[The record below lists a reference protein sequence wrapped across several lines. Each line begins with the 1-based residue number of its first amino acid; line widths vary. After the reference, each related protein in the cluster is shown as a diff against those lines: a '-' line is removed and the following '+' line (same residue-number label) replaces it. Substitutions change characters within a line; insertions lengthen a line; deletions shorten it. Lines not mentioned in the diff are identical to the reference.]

1 MKRDAEYY
9 VKSLNL
15 EIHPE
20 GGAFREIYRSGASI
34 SESSLPSEFESGER
48 NFSTA
53 IYFLLKA
60 DEFSAFHR
68 IRSDEVWHFYYGD
81 PLEIIEI
88 NEEGVL
94 KKTILGRS
102 LEEGEL
108 FCHVVPAN
116 TWFASRVITGGEFAL
131 VGCTVSPGFDF
142 RDFEMAERQKLIMEF
157 PQHAS
162 IITELT
168 RQIVSH

>member
-9 VKSLNL
+9 IKSLNL

-34 SESSLPSEFESGER
+34 DESSLPSEFESGER

-68 IRSDEVWHFYYGD
+68 ILSDEVWHFYDGD
-81 PLEIIEI
+81 NIEIIEI
-88 NEEGVL
+88 DDKGDLKRTCLGNNPDEG
-94 KKTILGRS
+94 S
-102 LEEGEL
+102 Q

-142 RDFEMAERQKLIMEF
+142 RDFVLAERSELIKKF
-157 PQHAS
+157 PRHESVIAAF
-162 IITELT
+162 T
-168 RQIVSH
+168 R